1 MSCFSLV
8 SSGSSFCAFNTPRRD
23 GYHHKKKK
31 SILRSMMDQRR
42 NSSFNGDFDE
52 DESDNDKDKEDKDP
66 DEIAFLSSRDGE
78 RYNNVNNNKEEN
90 KNISSIKLAASTAPT
105 RRDEEE
111 EEDDDDVKEEEEEP
125 EDTKEE
131 TETLGIRER
140 FGRLLTNTFRKKW
153 DSKPAMLKGL
163 RVSDVPRHVAIIMD
177 GNARW
182 AEKRRLPPRVGHEN
196 GVESLRAVVRCASA
210 WGIKVVSV
218 YTFSIEN
225 WSRGPPE
232 VDGLLELLETT
243 LREDAEN
250 LMRNDVKVAVMGDL
264 SRVKPS
270 LRRAVEETVEMTK
283 ENQGVVL
290 NVALSYGGR
299 QDIVNAAKDMAE
311 AVKFGSLRIE
321 DISQETFMRYLGTA
335 NVLKEGEE
343 DFFDDDRIDRKSGPL
358 ESDPLGDYAGVG
370 ERFVVNGGHH
380 TSSSSSASSSSS
392 SSSQQQQQQQQQEK
406 GNTLSSLRAARSL
419 QNPDLLIRT
428 SGEQRLSNFMLFE
441 MAYTELYFT
450 DAMWPE
456 FGEAEL
462 RRAIFAYAKRDRR
475 FGSRAAKE
483 NSNNSNNESSDSKR
497 VQQGPP
503 GRFGN
508 GGLSNNTTSAPN
520 TAGDATERDGSQ
532 HQPSSGSINAL
543 TLGGETNVLNSTKV
557 NTKGDVPIEHKSSSS
572 EDD

>member
-1 MSCFSLV
+1 M
-8 SSGSSFCAFNTPRRD
+8 RER
-23 GYHHKKKK
+23 KKKK

-42 NSSFNGDFDE
+42 NISSLNNDGDFDE
-52 DESDNDKDKEDKDP
+52 DESDKNDDKDDKDNKDDP

-78 RYNNVNNNKEEN
+78 RYNNTKEEN
-90 KNISSIKLAASTAPT
+90 KHISSKLAASTAPT
-105 RRDEEE
+105 TRDEEDE
-111 EEDDDDVKEEEEEP
+111 EEDKEEDQPEEKTTEEEES
-125 EDTKEE
+125 
-131 TETLGIRER
+131 LGIRER

-153 DSKPAMLKGL
+153 DSKPASLKGL
-163 RVSDVPRHVAIIMD
+163 DASDVPRHIAVIMD

-392 SSSQQQQQQQQQEK
+392 SSSQQQQQQQQEK

-483 NSNNSNNESSDSKR
+483 NSNSNNNNESSDSKR

-520 TAGDATERDGSQ
+520 NAGDATEREGSQ

-557 NTKGDVPIEHKSSSS
+557 NTKEDVPIEQKSSSS